1 MAVRDALLLL
11 SLMAIAAQAVKL
23 PALERK
29 TERQERRFMERHGH
43 LRTTVQPPAPAPGSQ
58 SGSLDRAPTAKPGIL
73 VNGDTEKE
81 TEKVAGQQQEQQQEP
96 KQDPEQGQEP
106 QPETEPER
114 EETPDKTPQE
124 SKPEAP
130 TEDQGVEGDE
140 VPAGSSNRQMAPQTQ
155 QVDQPSVIDSDQTN
169 KNAAKETTT
178 TPEVVTY
185 QPVPD
190 NAYAVFD
197 HHGRICIL
205 ATINADL
212 EIVYYTE
219 YDERKKLT
227 VRLPDDAEVTGA
239 CARDNAEPVIS
250 LRWDHFEFSMF
261 FKENDIGNT
270 WYVSDMKLEYDA
282 DQFPEAKP
290 RVGRQ
295 MLWMDRQMLH
305 TLHLFG
311 TPVDK
316 AYFCTSKQDLDLYN
330 GDGVRSASVILW
342 DLHLQP
348 YVRNG
353 QFGASVNCPG
363 VPVGRRRINET
374 VPLAVGSTLATVT
387 VLTIAGY
394 AVWRHF
400 KVKKFNYDTME

>member
-1 MAVRDALLLL
+1 MAVR
-11 SLMAIAAQAVKL
+11 
-23 PALERK
+23 
-29 TERQERRFMERHGH
+29 
-43 LRTTVQPPAPAPGSQ
+43 
-58 SGSLDRAPTAKPGIL
+58 
-73 VNGDTEKE
+73 
-81 TEKVAGQQQEQQQEP
+81 
-96 KQDPEQGQEP
+96 
-106 QPETEPER
+106 
-114 EETPDKTPQE
+114 
-124 SKPEAP
+124 
-130 TEDQGVEGDE
+130 
-140 VPAGSSNRQMAPQTQ
+140 
-155 QVDQPSVIDSDQTN
+155 
-169 KNAAKETTT
+169 
-178 TPEVVTY
+178 EVVTY